1 MRRRRPDVNLFF
13 DLDGTLTDPRQG
25 ILACFRYALNALG
38 VAAPPDHH
46 LEPLIGP
53 PLRESFSALL
63 PEEALVEQAVALY
76 RERFAPKGMFENRV
90 YAGVAGAL
98 EQLHQSGARLFV
110 ATAKPGMFA
119 DRILEYFDLRRWF
132 HAVYGRELDGRNAHK
147 RDLLAHLL
155 EAESLS
161 RAGAVMIGDRAADV
175 LAAKANGIF
184 SVGFFGDSARAKSL
198 PGREPTCCA
207 RRRGSSSRVSPA
219 GDCDFS
225 FVIFAWRATVHEDL
239 WKFPSAVCNLSNNNS
254 R

>member
-38 VAAPPDHH
+38 VESPPDRD

-63 PEEALVEQAVALY
+63 PEEALVERAVALY
-76 RERFAPKGMFENRV
+76 RERFAAKGMFENRV
-90 YAGVAGAL
+90 YPGIAGAL

-119 DRILEYFDLRRWF
+119 DRILEYFALRRWF
-132 HAVYGRELDGRNAHK
+132 HAVYGSELDGRNAHK

-161 RAGAVMIGDRAADV
+161 RAGAVMIGDRADDV

-184 SVGFFGDSARAKSL
+184 SVGVLWGFGSREELAGAGADLLCTTPGKLVESL
-198 PGREPTCCA
+198 AGR
-207 RRRGSSSRVSPA
+207 R
-219 GDCDFS
+219 
-225 FVIFAWRATVHEDL
+225 L
-239 WKFPSAVCNLSNNNS
+239 
-254 R
+254 

>member
-38 VAAPPDHH
+38 VDAPPDHH

-98 EQLHQSGARLFV
+98 EQLHQ
-110 ATAKPGMFA
+110 
-119 DRILEYFDLRRWF
+119 
-132 HAVYGRELDGRNAHK
+132 
-147 RDLLAHLL
+147 
-155 EAESLS
+155 
-161 RAGAVMIGDRAADV
+161 AA
-175 LAAKANGIF
+175 
-184 SVGFFGDSARAKSL
+184 
-198 PGREPTCCA
+198 
-207 RRRGSSSRVSPA
+207 RGSSWRPRSRACSPTVFWSISISVGGFTRSTA
-219 GDCDFS
+219 ES
-225 FVIFAWRATVHEDL
+225 WTEETRTSVICSLICWRPNRCRVLA
-239 WKFPSAVCNLSNNNS
+239 